1 MKTRSRMSL
10 GNKVGKPG
18 KALGEMLALLSQLTL
33 IPEPPKTPVRVVAT
47 RWEAP
52 RTRSTRH

>member
-18 KALGEMLALLSQLTL
+18 KALGEMLALLAQLTL

-47 RWEAP
+47 RWEARRP
-52 RTRSTRH
+52 RVGRQ

>member
-18 KALGEMLALLSQLTL
+18 KALGEMLALLAQLTM
-33 IPEPPKTPVRVVAT
+33 PEPPKTPVRVVSP

-52 RTRSTRH
+52 RTRAQRQ

>member
-18 KALGEMLALLSQLTL
+18 KALGEMLALLAQLTL
-33 IPEPPKTPVRVVAT
+33 IPEPPKSPVRVVST

-52 RTRSTRH
+52 RTRAQRQ

>member
-10 GNKVGKPG
+10 GNKVGQPG
-18 KALGEMLALLSQLTL
+18 KALGEMLALLTQLTM
-33 IPEPPKTPVRVVAT
+33 PQPPKTPVRVVAT

-52 RTRSTRH
+52 RTRAPRQ

>member
-10 GNKVGKPG
+10 GNKIGKPG
-18 KALGEMLALLSQLTL
+18 KALGEMLALLTQLTM
-33 IPEPPKTPVRVVAT
+33 PEPPKTVVRVVST

-52 RTRSTRH
+52 RTRANRQ

>member
-10 GNKVGKPG
+10 GNKVRKPG
-18 KALGEMLALLSQLTL
+18 KALGEMLELLAQLTPT
-33 IPEPPKTPVRVVAT
+33 PEPAKTPARVAAT

-52 RTRSTRH
+52 RTRVPRQ

>member
-1 MKTRSRMSL
+1 MKTRSRMAL

-18 KALGEMLALLSQLTL
+18 KALGEMLALLAQLTL
-33 IPEPPKTPVRVVAT
+33 LPEPPKTPVRVVAA

-52 RTRSTRH
+52 RSRADRG